1 MSVEATATGLF
12 APARMQQI
20 REAARDSSPF
30 IPIAKAMGIT
40 GKADLACAPEAGQ
53 WMGLSL
59 LDLST
64 HMMVF
69 GATGTGKTSSI
80 LRPTALRIK
89 LLEAMGV
96 KIGALLS
103 DGKGAMVADM
113 RSLLDTVIEPG
124 TKFAPFQGMSAA
136 VVAEAFAQANGSSMS
151 DKDSIWV
158 KGAGTFHLFCL
169 TVLEALVS
177 HEKANKAD
185 GELRLGS
192 LEHQVEHILAD
203 MEIARRAGRDLAHF
217 QNMLNQKKQSI
228 KETQAFIMS
237 TRQYRWTPT
246 GYNRLKDILSLPVMM
261 AGGVMRANDD
271 AMDIFQ
277 FLGYKPSDDQIAS
290 RPVSVHPDLR
300 APGRVLSRAIEYFV
314 VKWPNIHD
322 EARSSY
328 LMNVDEDIL
337 GFLKSDLL
345 RGSMIKDEDHGDE
358 AWADTEEG
366 VDVLGVLY
374 GDWLGINL
382 PATQYGHTAK
392 VIAKLIKSKV
402 FNAIRERGQ
411 KYGDRWREA
420 TGQVSVMDMVDECQ
434 DMVSP
439 MEIDLTAVARSLGLF
454 FIYATQTYESLD
466 SVMKSKEAKNRFL
479 NNFLSIAAFRASEE
493 TYQYVQSR
501 AGKVKKLRVPTQ
513 PQAFMD
519 ISRAIDTFDNT
530 IYADP
535 NHPSAHILRDL
546 DRRGSTRLQ
555 VVVEGMQPYR
565 GLSKRI
571 PLEEMRDQNYLP
583 VYMGGKYEVT
593 QMLEDWE
600 INDSLSVRGS
610 VILLL
615 NRAGHARIDFA
626 KTQYH
631 SVQDVEDALAVHRAK
646 SQQAA

>member
-1 MSVEATATGLF
+1 MSIEATATGLL

-20 REAARDSSPF
+20 REAARDKTPF
-30 IPIAKAMGIT
+30 IPIAQAMGIT
-40 GKADLACAPEAGQ
+40 GKADLPCAPEAGQ
-53 WMGLSL
+53 WMGLTL

-80 LRPTALRIK
+80 LRAMALR
-89 LLEAMGV
+89 LATLPE
-96 KIGALLS
+96 KIGAVLS

-113 RSLLDTVIEPG
+113 RSLLTIVIEPG
-124 TKFAPFQGMSAA
+124 TKFAPFQGMSAG
-136 VVAEAFAQANGSSMS
+136 VVAEAFAQANGESMN

-177 HEKANKAD
+177 HEKTNKEDA
-185 GELRLGS
+185 EKRLAS
-192 LEHQVEHILAD
+192 LELQVLHLLAD
-203 MEIARRAGRDLAHF
+203 RELARRAGRDTASFGRL
-217 QNMLNQKKQSI
+217 LDEKKMAIQST
-228 KETQAFIMS
+228 KDFIMS
-237 TRQYRWTPT
+237 TRQYRWTPA
-246 GYNRLKDILSLPVMM
+246 GYNRLKDILSIPVETK
-261 AGGVMRANDD
+261 GGLMRPNDD
-271 AMDIFQ
+271 ALDIFQ
-277 FLGYKPSDDQIAS
+277 FLGYKPSDDQIVS

-300 APGRVLSRAIEYFV
+300 ASGRVLSRAIEYFV

-322 EARSSY
+322 QGRSSY
-328 LMNVDEDIL
+328 LMNVEEDIL

-345 RGSMIKDEDHGDE
+345 RGSMIKDVDHGDE
-358 AWADTEEG
+358 PWADTEEG
-366 VDVLGVLY
+366 VDVLGALY
-374 GDWLGINL
+374 GDWIGINL

-392 VIAKLIKSKV
+392 VIAKLVKSKV

-439 MEIDLTAVARSLGLF
+439 MEINLTAVARSLGLF
-454 FIYATQTYESLD
+454 FVYATQTYESLD

-479 NNFLSIAAFRASEE
+479 NNFLSIASFRASEE
-493 TYQYVQSR
+493 TYRYLQSR

-519 ISRAIDTFDNT
+519 VSRAIDTFDNT

-555 VVVEGMQPYR
+555 VVVDGMQPYR
-565 GLSKRI
+565 GLAKRI
-571 PLEEMRDQNYLP
+571 PLDELRDQNYLP
-583 VYMGGKYEVT
+583 VFLGGKYEVAE
-593 QMLEDWE
+593 MLEDWE
-600 INDSLSVRGS
+600 LNDSLSVRGS
-610 VILLL
+610 VILML

-626 KTQYH
+626 RTKYH
-631 SVQDVEDALAVHRAK
+631 SVQDVEDALAAHRSK
-646 SQQAA
+646 AA